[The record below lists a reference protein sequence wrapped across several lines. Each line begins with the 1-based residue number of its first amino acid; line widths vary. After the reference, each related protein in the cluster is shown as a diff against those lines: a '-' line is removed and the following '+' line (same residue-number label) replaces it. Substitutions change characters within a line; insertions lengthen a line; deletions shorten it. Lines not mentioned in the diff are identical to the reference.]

1 MIAHSPNSLCRQ
13 AELCYYDFLCDESRG
28 LVPESMVNHIDQCQH
43 CREQIIKLKAL
54 LSRAENLDSQ
64 QGQLVSA
71 VATMLKL
78 HFAYIGKPV
87 TCNVVKPFLPTLLD
101 PVLGMHIPTPIVT
114 HLCDCQ
120 LCSEDLDIIRSLG
133 LSRKQLCRLS
143 QLFADKPT
151 GDDISCSNAKNAIP
165 SIASMAL
172 SDTDS
177 EVLKHVCI
185 CPTCRGLLYK
195 ERQKISGSL
204 TEVPASPEFPC
215 DEVSTTDIFDYVIP
229 YGLDP
234 AGDQYAKF
242 RKSFTSHMAGCPN
255 CLAKMQMLYNA
266 IYYIAERPESEVV
279 TVYEIDES
287 ARAQAAVESD
297 SSYSAFPIEVEAI
310 KQEDKAKA
318 EQPVSTINFA
328 VALKQKISAMQLKPL
343 AKTAVAA
350 AAVILI
356 TTALL
361 FHTSIAKAVTLER
374 IYEAIEKA
382 RNVHISKFAPDKT
395 LPDQEKWVS
404 RELSIYITK
413 TKQEV
418 VLFDI
423 TNGVR
428 KTKSPDA
435 AVTGTAPLSDDN
447 LVNIKREMSGSL
459 GLMPF
464 YSMSEVPANAR
475 WSPIDTKGLEVV
487 DGIEVYDLTW
497 VEESRGGIVV
507 LNKWRFFVD
516 LKTELPQR
524 AEFYRK
530 ETPEGA
536 YILELFIVVE
546 YLDSSKMESVIKEHS
561 F

>member
-28 LVPESMVNHIDQCQH
+28 LIPESMVSHIDQCQH
-43 CREQIIKLKAL
+43 CREQIIKLKAV
-54 LSRAENLDSQ
+54 LSRAESLDSQ

-87 TCNVVKPFLPTLLD
+87 TCNVVRPFLPTLLD
-101 PVLGMHIPTPIVT
+101 PALGMHIPTPIVK
-114 HLCDCQ
+114 HLCNCPK
-120 LCSEDLDIIRSLG
+120 CSEDLDIIRSLG

-151 GDDISCSNAKNAIP
+151 GDDISCSNAQNAIP

-172 SDTDS
+172 GDTDS
-177 EVLKHVCI
+177 EVLKHVCK

-195 ERQKISGSL
+195 ERQKICDSL
-204 TEVPASPEFPC
+204 PEHPQTPEFPC
-215 DEVSTTDIFDYVIP
+215 DEVSTTDIFDYVVP

-234 AGDQYAKF
+234 ADDQYAKF
-242 RKSFTSHMAGCPN
+242 RKSFTSHVASCPN

-266 IYYIAERPESEVV
+266 IYYIAERAESEVV
-279 TVYEIDES
+279 TIYEIDES
-287 ARAQAAVESD
+287 AKAQAAVESD
-297 SSYSAFPIEVEAI
+297 QLYSGFPIDVKVIKREDEA
-310 KQEDKAKA
+310 EA

-328 VALKQKISAMQLKPL
+328 VALKHRISAMQLKPL

-361 FHTSIAKAVTLER
+361 FHTSTAKAVTLER
-374 IYEAIEKA
+374 IYEAIQ
-382 RNVHISKFAPDKT
+382 RLNNVHISTFDPLKSEPVEQT
-395 LPDQEKWVS
+395 WIS
-404 RELSIYITK
+404 RPLNIYMTK
-413 TKQEV
+413 MKRQL
-418 VLFDI
+418 VLWDI

-428 KTKSPDA
+428 KTKYPDA
-435 AVTGTAPLSDDN
+435 AVTETATLSGDN
-447 LVNIKREMSGSL
+447 LMDIREKMSGSL

-464 YSMSEVPANAR
+464 YSISEVPANAR
-475 WSPIDTKGLEVV
+475 WSPIDVKSPEVAA
-487 DGIEVYDLTW
+487 GIEVYDLVW
-497 VEESRGGIVV
+497 AKVHEGIVV
-507 LNKWRFFVD
+507 SNKWRFFVD
-516 LKTELPQR
+516 TKTNLPQR

-530 ETPEGA
+530 LTPESGYA
-536 YILELFIVVE
+536 LELSIVVE
-546 YLDSSKMESVIKEHS
+546 YLDKSQIQSVIKES
-561 F
+561 FF

>member
-28 LVPESMVNHIDQCQH
+28 LVPESMVSHIDQCRH

-54 LSRAENLDSQ
+54 LSRAESLDSQ
-64 QGQLVSA
+64 QGPLVSA

-101 PVLGMHIPTPIVT
+101 PALGMHIPTPIVT
-114 HLCDCQ
+114 HLCNCPK
-120 LCSEDLDIIRSLG
+120 CSEDLDIIRSLN
-133 LSRKQLCRLS
+133 LNRKQLCRLS

-151 GDDISCSNAKNAIP
+151 GDDISCSNAQNAIP
-165 SIASMAL
+165 SIASVAL

-204 TEVPASPEFPC
+204 TEVPASPEFLC

-234 AGDQYAKF
+234 AGDQYAKS
-242 RKSFTSHMAGCPN
+242 RKSFTSHVAGCPN
-255 CLAKMQMLYNA
+255 CLAKIQMLYNA
-266 IYYIAERPESEVV
+266 IYYIAERAESEVV
-279 TVYEIDES
+279 TIYEIDES

-297 SSYSAFPIEVEAI
+297 HIYSGFPIDVKVI
-310 KQEDKAKA
+310 KREDEAKA
-318 EQPVSTINFA
+318 ERPVSTINFA
-328 VALKQKISAMQLKPL
+328 AALKQKISAMQLKPL

-350 AAVILI
+350 AAVILMA
-356 TTALL
+356 TALF
-361 FHTSIAKAVTLER
+361 FHTPTAKAVTIER
-374 IYEAIEKA
+374 IYEAIQRLK
-382 RNVHISKFAPDKT
+382 NVHISTFDPLKSEPVEQT
-395 LPDQEKWVS
+395 WIS
-404 RELSIYITK
+404 RPLNIYMTK
-413 TKQEV
+413 MKGQL

-423 TNGVR
+423 INGVR
-428 KTKSPDA
+428 KTKYPDG
-435 AVTGTAPLSDDN
+435 AVTETATLSGDN
-447 LVNIKREMSGSL
+447 LMDIRKKMSGSL

-464 YSMSEVPANAR
+464 YSISEVPANAR
-475 WSPIDTKGLEVV
+475 WSPIDVKSPEVAT
-487 DGIEVYDLTW
+487 GIEVYDLVW
-497 VEESRGGIVV
+497 AKEVHEGIVV
-507 LNKWRFFVD
+507 SNKWRFFVD
-516 LKTELPQR
+516 TKTNLPQR

-530 ETPEGA
+530 LTPESGYA
-536 YILELFIVVE
+536 LELSIVVE
-546 YLDSSKMESVIKEHS
+546 YLDNGKMESLIKEHS